1 MNNKVLSVQ
10 DAVFPAHP
18 FSGLLAIGRER
29 EWRLQEIFPA
39 LGLDAQ
45 GQALTDVR
53 ISYTQARESLLRAR
67 HQGGADL
74 GILSGARK
82 SLPALGAMASGM
94 LAQSTLAEAMH
105 FGLEYQLIAGA
116 MVQLQLEQGE
126 RTSVLTARPLFDDS
140 ELQDFLDTDH
150 LATAIN
156 VSRALCGPA
165 LQIERV
171 ELRGKQQ
178 ASRSVAEDFFGC
190 TVVYGADTSRIVVNN
205 SALSTLLINPDPEL
219 AADSKMRCDA
229 ELAAVGLTG
238 RQSLLHKLVSL
249 QCDYRSVPELAS
261 ALGISERSLHRLLVR
276 EGCSYFQIAESLRM
290 EKAKHYLRHTSI
302 SLDDI
307 AAQLHY
313 SDSRSFRRAFKRA
326 VNLTPSEFRLQFC
339 ASQR

>member
-29 EWRLQEIFPA
+29 DWRLQDMFPA
-39 LGLDAQ
+39 LDLNADGRPPE
-45 GQALTDVR
+45 DVR
-53 ISYTQARESLLRAR
+53 ISYIQARESLLQAR
-67 HQGGADL
+67 YHGGADL

-94 LAQSTLAEAMH
+94 LAQATLADAMH

-116 MVQLQLEQGE
+116 MVQLQLEPSE
-126 RTSVLTARPLFDDS
+126 RTSVLTARPLFDDV
-140 ELQDFLDTDH
+140 ELQDFLDADH

-156 VSRALCGPA
+156 VSRALCGAA

-171 ELRGKQQ
+171 ELRGNRQ
-178 ASRSVAEDFFGC
+178 ASLSVAEDFFGC
-190 TVVYGADTSRIVVNN
+190 PVVYGADVSRIIVNN
-205 SALSTLLINPDPEL
+205 SALNTLLINPDPDL
-219 AADSKMRCDA
+219 AASSKMRCDA
-229 ELAAVGLTG
+229 ELASVGLTG

-249 QCDYRSVPELAS
+249 QCDCRNVPELAQ

-290 EKAKHYLRHTSI
+290 EKAKHYLRATSMG
-302 SLDDI
+302 LDDI
-307 AAQLHY
+307 AAKLHY

-326 VNLTPSEFRLQFC
+326 VDLTPSEFRMQSLV
-339 ASQR
+339 